1 MIKFITRGTTDC
13 KLLFKGAHG
22 VDITDSFSFIKN
34 SVCFKKRSPE
44 ILYSQPKEKE
54 KISKLIQRML

>member
-13 KLLFKGAHG
+13 KILSKGALG
-22 VDITDSFSFIKN
+22 VDITDSLSFIKN